1 MFGIQKLKETN
12 RSDRGW
18 TDFSFNMAC
27 WEDFYAGEKL
37 EAIFEAIGE
46 NIWDKDVRLTAE
58 VDDLIR
64 QSETEPPKYGFKC
77 EKCEKLSSQNKVSV
91 GIKI

>member
-1 MFGIQKLKETN
+1 
-12 RSDRGW
+12 
-18 TDFSFNMAC
+18 MAC
-27 WEDFYAGEKL
+27 REDFYTGEKL

-77 EKCEKLSSQNKVSV
+77 EKNCQVKTRSL
-91 GIKI
+91 

>member
-1 MFGIQKLKETN
+1 MKETN
-12 RSDRGW
+12 GPDRGW
-18 TDFSFNMAC
+18 TDFFFNMAC

-46 NIWDKDVRLTAE
+46 DIWDKGVRLTAE
-58 VDDLIR
+58 VDDLIS
-64 QSETEPPKYGFKC
+64 QSEAEPPKYGFKC
-77 EKCEKLSSQNKVSV
+77 EKCEKLSNQNKVSL

>member
-1 MFGIQKLKETN
+1 
-12 RSDRGW
+12 
-18 TDFSFNMAC
+18 MAC
-27 WEDFYAGEKL
+27 REDFYAGEKL